1 MLLPSEAWHALVPD
15 AAEHLLHVGV
25 RHEGLLLALDG
36 ELQPVQGLVRAWAPH
51 RHLYTL
57 YCTVLYCTVLYCT
70 LLYCTV
76 LCAGVLLARLQ
87 AGPGGGHQHARGRQP
102 PPRHLR
108 RGLRPEGD

>member
-36 ELQPVQGLVRAWAPH
+36 ELEPVQGLVRAGAPH

-57 YCTVLYCTVLYCT
+57 YCTVLCSVLCCNA
-70 LLYCTV
+70 LYCTV
-76 LCAGVLLARLQ
+76 LHT
-87 AGPGGGHQHARGRQP
+87 PS
-102 PPRHLR
+102 PRPR
-108 RGLRPEGD
+108 S